1 MFRFSKTLRLASVP
15 RRNSYRHELRRIP
28 EATFAPAKAFFI
40 KQTASM
46 ITKRLLLD
54 TIKNKKTG
62 SQQQIRVKKDKKE
75 KPPAV
80 KKINRKCR
88 YEVKI
93 IGCFYYLFRRY
104 FQIFSEIDNFNLKS
118 IFF

>member
-46 ITKRLLLD
+46 ITKRLLVN
-54 TIKNKKTG
+54 TIKNKKTV

-88 YEVKI
+88 NEVKI
-93 IGCFYYLFRRY
+93 IGCFIICLDAILRY
-104 FQIFSEIDNFNLKS
+104 FLKL
-118 IFF
+118 IILI

>member
-40 KQTASM
+40 KQTTSM
-46 ITKRLLLD
+46 ITKRLLLN

-80 KKINRKCR
+80 KKLIESVEMKLKLL
-88 YEVKI
+88 VVL
-93 IGCFYYLFRRY
+93 LFV
-104 FQIFSEIDNFNLKS
+104 
-118 IFF
+118 